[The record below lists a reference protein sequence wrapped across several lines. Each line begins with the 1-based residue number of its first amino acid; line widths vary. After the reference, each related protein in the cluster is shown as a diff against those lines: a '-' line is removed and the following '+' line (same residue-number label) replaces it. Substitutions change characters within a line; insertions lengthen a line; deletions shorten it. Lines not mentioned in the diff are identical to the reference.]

1 MAGKKKNLATSSK
14 RVAKKAA
21 KGSVAKAAKGSVAKG
36 AKGSVAKGAKGS
48 VAKGAKGSVAKA
60 AKKPAAKTAA
70 SSPKKRAAKHEIVHW
85 EIQSRAPER
94 LHSFYADALGW
105 EIDTNN
111 PMRYG
116 MVASGGPQG
125 IDGGIGGTQGTSSR
139 VLVYAAVPSIPLV
152 LERIESLG
160 GKTLMPR
167 TDIGPVIMAL
177 YEDPEGNAMGL
188 IEG

>member
-1 MAGKKKNLATSSK
+1 MAAKKKKKLPASSK

-21 KGSVAKAAKGSVAKG
+21 KSPAAKAKRPAKMAAAKAAKRPPAK
-36 AKGSVAKGAKGS
+36 
-48 VAKGAKGSVAKA
+48 
-60 AKKPAAKTAA
+60 P
-70 SSPKKRAAKHEIVHW
+70 PAKHQVVHW

-125 IDGGIGGTQGTSSR
+125 IDGGIGGAPGTSSR
-139 VLVYAAVPSIPLV
+139 VLVYAMVPSIPGV
-152 LERIESLG
+152 LERIVSLG

-167 TDIGPVIMAL
+167 TDIGPVIMAI

>member
-1 MAGKKKNLATSSK
+1 MLHYHRAPEAMMAAKKKKKLAASSK

-21 KGSVAKAAKGSVAKG
+21 KRPAAKAAKRPAEKVATK
-36 AKGSVAKGAKGS
+36 
-48 VAKGAKGSVAKA
+48 
-60 AKKPAAKTAA
+60 
-70 SSPKKRAAKHEIVHW
+70 SPKKRAAKHEVVHW
-85 EIQSRAPER
+85 EIQSLAPEK
-94 LHSFYADALGW
+94 LHSFYAGALGW
-105 EIDTNN
+105 EIDANN

-125 IDGGIGGTQGTSSR
+125 IDGGIGGTQSPSSR
-139 VLVYAAVPSIPLV
+139 VLVYASVPSIPVV

-177 YEDPEGNAMGL
+177 YADPEGNTMGL

>member
-1 MAGKKKNLATSSK
+1 MATKKKKKLATSSK
-14 RVAKKAA
+14 RVAKK
-21 KGSVAKAAKGSVAKG
+21 V
-36 AKGSVAKGAKGS
+36 
-48 VAKGAKGSVAKA
+48 
-60 AKKPAAKTAA
+60 AKKPAAK
-70 SSPKKRAAKHEIVHW
+70 AAKSLAKRPAAKAARKPPAKRPAKHQVVHW
-85 EIQSRAPER
+85 EIQSQAPEK

-125 IDGGIGGTQGTSSR
+125 IDGGIGGAPGTISR
-139 VLVYAAVPSIPLV
+139 VLVYAMVPSIPGV
-152 LERIESLG
+152 LERIVSLG

-167 TDIGPVIMAL
+167 TDIGPVIMAI